1 MNPTILMAGALGLV
15 AAFGVGV
22 WTGIDYEHNA
32 NEARQRAAEIAAET
46 LEDEQESA
54 ATGITASV
62 SVEVET
68 DLAAGREITRR
79 LSNEVSNNVTDE
91 DDAACPVPPGAG
103 RLWDASI
110 RAELPGVPRTA
121 SQSDD
126 YSATSDFALALS
138 DIIATDI
145 VNNGRHH
152 GCRAGYI
159 GLQNWVRQQRDL
171 ARQFEDRRKPP

>member
-1 MNPTILMAGALGLV
+1 MNSTFLMAGALGLV
-15 AAFGVGV
+15 AAFGAGV

-32 NEARQRAAEIAAET
+32 NEARQRLAEIAAEK
-46 LEDEQESA
+46 LEDEQEGA
-54 ATGITASV
+54 AAGITTNV
-62 SVEVET
+62 STEVET

-110 RAELPGVPRTA
+110 RAELPGIPGATGEPDA
-121 SQSDD
+121 
-126 YSATSDFALALS
+126 YAATSDFALTLS

-145 VNNGRHH
+145 ANNGRHH
-152 GCRAGYI
+152 ECRTGFI

-171 ARQFEDRRKPP
+171 ARQYEERRNPP